1 MQKTLI
7 RVVLIL
13 CMISLTGYLFVK
25 ELSHVD
31 ALNRENE
38 KLKADSSEVEL
49 NNQALEKR
57 IELIEGEDKYIDKI
71 IREELGMIKKG
82 EKVYRFKE

>member
-1 MQKTLI
+1 
-7 RVVLIL
+7 
-13 CMISLTGYLFVK
+13 
-25 ELSHVD
+25 
-31 ALNRENE
+31 
-38 KLKADSSEVEL
+38 VEL

-57 IELIEGEDKYIDKI
+57 IELIEGGDKYIDKI

>member
-1 MQKTLI
+1 MQKILI
-7 RVVLIL
+7 RLVIIL
-13 CMISLTGYLFVK
+13 CVVSLTGYLFVK

-31 ALNRENE
+31 ALNWENE
-38 KLKADSSEVEL
+38 KLKAASREL
-49 NNQALEKR
+49 ELKNQALENQ